1 MSDEKSTRSKKY
13 ESTRKAFD
21 DLGIEEKAFFL
32 LESAVKAV
40 ADGLKKA
47 GEQVSEAMKEASA
60 CADEESSSKSTNSSG
75 SEDSEKQNQPKKKK
89 TAKKTRA
96 KKSASKKK
104 SADDS

>member
-1 MSDEKSTRSKKY
+1 MSDEKSTRSKEY
-13 ESTRKAFD
+13 ESTRDAFD

-60 CADEESSSKSTNSSG
+60 DAEGSSSRSTNSTD
-75 SEDSEKQNQPKKKK
+75 SEDSEKQNEPTKKK
-89 TAKKTRA
+89 TAKKARA
-96 KKSASKKK
+96 KKSAPKKK

>member
-1 MSDEKSTRSKKY
+1 MSDEKSTRSKEY
-13 ESTRKAFD
+13 ESTRDAFD

-40 ADGLKKA
+40 ADGIKKA

-60 CADEESSSKSTNSSG
+60 DAEDASSQSTNSTD
-75 SEDSEKQNQPKKKK
+75 SEDSGKQDKPTKKK
-89 TAKKTRA
+89 AVKKARA
-96 KKSASKKK
+96 KKSAPKKK